1 MTTDIVWEIPNP
13 LSTFDVRLDAD
24 TVTTVRQHGN
34 PSGTRVV
41 LSHGSGLAA
50 DLYYPFWSLLANDY
64 DVIVYDLRNHGWN
77 SIGIRRDHNI
87 PTLVCDHDIILKSI
101 NRVYGSKPTIGI
113 FHSLTSIVA
122 ILSGGKIYSA
132 LILFDPPLAKHGISQ
147 TELLE
152 AAAHMAAQTRQR
164 KHRFRSRE
172 EFVEFLKFLPSFKK
186 VTSGV
191 HELMALTTLRE
202 SASGHDYELRCPR
215 EYEAQLMEYGRS
227 FFPLLDLDL
236 IACPKKIV
244 GADPTFPHSYLPTFD
259 QRLAFEVDYDFIP
272 ETTHL
277 LQLEK
282 PEECVAV
289 TREFL
294 ERHGLA

>member
-13 LSTFDVRLDAD
+13 LSTLDVRLDAD
-24 TVTTVRQHGN
+24 TVTTVRRHGN
-34 PSGTRVV
+34 PSGTRILV
-41 LSHGSGLAA
+41 SHGSGFAA

-64 DVIVYDLRNHGWN
+64 DVMVYDLRNHGWN
-77 SIGIRRDHNI
+77 SVGTRRDHNI
-87 PTLVCDHDIILKSI
+87 PTLVCDHDIILESI
-101 NRVYGSKPTIGI
+101 DRTYGNKPTIGI

-122 ILSGGKIYSA
+122 ILSSNKIYSA
-132 LILFDPPLAKHGISQ
+132 LVLFDPPLAKHDMSQ

-152 AAAHMAAQTRQR
+152 AAALMAAKIRQR
-164 KHRFRSRE
+164 EDHFKSRE
-172 EFVEFLKFLPSFKK
+172 EFVEFLKFHPSFKG
-186 VTSGV
+186 VSPGV

-202 SASGHDYELRCPR
+202 SESGDGYELRCPR

-236 IACPKKIV
+236 IACPKKII
-244 GADPTFPHSYLPTFD
+244 GADPTLPHSYLPTLD
-259 QRLAFEVDYDFIP
+259 QRSAYEVDYDFIP

-294 ERHGLA
+294 ERHDLA

>member
-1 MTTDIVWEIPNP
+1 MTTDIVWEIPDP
-13 LSTFDVRLDAD
+13 LSTLDVRLDAD

-34 PSGTRVV
+34 PSGTRILV
-41 LSHGSGLAA
+41 SHGSGFAA

-64 DVIVYDLRNHGWN
+64 EVMVYDLRNHGWN
-77 SIGIRRDHNI
+77 SVGTRRDHNI
-87 PTLVCDHDIILKSI
+87 PTLVCDHDIILESI
-101 NRVYGSKPTIGI
+101 DRTYGSKPTIGI

-122 ILSGGKIYSA
+122 ILSCNEIYSA
-132 LILFDPPLAKHGISQ
+132 LVLFDPPLAKHDMSQ

-152 AAAHMAAQTRQR
+152 AAALMAAKIRQQED
-164 KHRFRSRE
+164 RFESRE
-172 EFVEFLKFLPSFKK
+172 EFVEFLKFHPSFKG
-186 VTSGV
+186 VSPGV

-202 SASGHDYELRCPR
+202 SESGHGYELRCPR

-236 IACPKKIV
+236 VACPKKII
-244 GADPTFPHSYLPTFD
+244 GADPTLPHSYLPTLD
-259 QRLAFEVDYDFIP
+259 QRSAYEVDYDFIP

-294 ERHGLA
+294 GRHDLA